1 MFWQDSWQQLKPL
14 SDLEELHPLKQALN
28 QNTLLRVKDLWKP
41 VDQRLQWRHW
51 KTSNQELGVS
61 EDLNLQAWQH
71 YASHRKIPNREGPD
85 ILRWG
90 HSTTGNFS
98 VKEAYYLQG
107 NYQNQDREN
116 IWNKVWNP
124 VLWPKVSTFLW
135 LIAHNRVLT

>member
-41 VDQRLQWRHW
+41 VDQRLQWCHW